1 MPLQRKRIKKST
13 SILSDFRYYF
23 FTNPKIKTLI
33 KYSSPSERESVS
45 QRILQRLDVDV
56 TKYRVLNIHKIGIDV
71 PTRHVFEELLHWDGK
86 SDYWPNQ
93 VARIKRIN
101 GNLEKILIYILGLE
115 KITLKWFGS
124 REIKLTPLFNM
135 SALKFQHTPPDSDA
149 DNARYLL
156 YECSGGYPIGI
167 FTLYVRSSIVEQNE
181 TEKAQLF
188 IMVAFNFYGK
198 KMWFYNYILNWIWE
212 KIHNRAT
219 VNILNRIKMIF
230 ENKFNDTIAVLER
243 TSKK

>member
-1 MPLQRKRIKKST
+1 
-13 SILSDFRYYF
+13 
-23 FTNPKIKTLI
+23 LI